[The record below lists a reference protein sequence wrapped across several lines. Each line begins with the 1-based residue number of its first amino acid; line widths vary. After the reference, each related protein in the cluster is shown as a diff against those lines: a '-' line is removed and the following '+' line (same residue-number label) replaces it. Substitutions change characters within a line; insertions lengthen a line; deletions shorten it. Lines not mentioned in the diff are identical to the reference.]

1 MQIIKKPWGQEE
13 VLEKNKSYMLKRL
26 TMNAGHKCSLQYHNK
41 KTETIYVLL
50 GKLVIFSG
58 STENN
63 LKSKVFNSGEMITIK
78 PGLIHRMEAI
88 EKSVYLEASTP
99 EMDDVV
105 RIQDDYA
112 RIKKCPAVYPTAGT
126 GSRLGNKTKYINK
139 SLLTIANKP
148 IISHLIKKFPEE
160 CEFIIPL
167 GFKGNLVKQFLEIA
181 YPKKN
186 FRFVNV
192 EPFEGKG
199 SGLSH
204 TLKSCKKF
212 LLKPFVFMSCDT
224 FVEESIPAPLE
235 NWMAY
240 DFKEECSSYRTI
252 NLSNQIVIEICEKGK
267 TLTKNHFPYIGL
279 AGIKDYECFWE
290 GMDKETKSD

>member
-1 MQIIKKPWGQEE
+1 MQFYVKNFYDIFFEFNPEYSKNKTYIQMRIIKKPWGQEE

-50 GKLVIFSG
+50 GKLVIYSG

-112 RIKKCPAVYPTAGT
+112 RI
-126 GSRLGNKTKYINK
+126 N
-139 SLLTIANKP
+139 
-148 IISHLIKKFPEE
+148 
-160 CEFIIPL
+160 
-167 GFKGNLVKQFLEIA
+167 
-181 YPKKN
+181 
-186 FRFVNV
+186 
-192 EPFEGKG
+192 
-199 SGLSH
+199 
-204 TLKSCKKF
+204 
-212 LLKPFVFMSCDT
+212 
-224 FVEESIPAPLE
+224 
-235 NWMAY
+235 
-240 DFKEECSSYRTI
+240 
-252 NLSNQIVIEICEKGK
+252 
-267 TLTKNHFPYIGL
+267 
-279 AGIKDYECFWE
+279 
-290 GMDKETKSD
+290 